1 MGINVTAVYT
11 GLASGPFLGGVL
23 TRYLGWRSI
32 FAVLVPL
39 GIVSWILLQTKVKQ
53 EWAEAKG
60 ERFDW
65 LGAILYGLSIASLMY
80 GVSVIFTIQ
89 GKVLI
94 AVGAVLVPLFLWRE
108 KKASYPL
115 FDMSLLSHNRVFAF
129 SSMAALIH
137 YAATSAVAFFLSLYL
152 QYMKGLGARDA
163 GFVLMA
169 SPIMMALLS
178 SSAGKLSDRYNPGVL
193 ASLGMGLTSM
203 GLVVLAFISERTSV
217 ALIVGTL
224 AIMGIGF
231 ALFSSPNSN
240 AIMSSVEKRQLGN
253 ASGMLG
259 TMRNVGQTSSMAIAL
274 LLLALYMGRESI
286 QPSNYALFMNSM
298 KTGFVIF
305 LVLCILGVMASLA
318 RNKSLQ
324 K

>member
-1 MGINVTAVYT
+1 
-11 GLASGPFLGGVL
+11 
-23 TRYLGWRSI
+23 
-32 FAVLVPL
+32 
-39 GIVSWILLQTKVKQ
+39 
-53 EWAEAKG
+53 
-60 ERFDW
+60 
-65 LGAILYGLSIASLMY
+65 
-80 GVSVIFTIQ
+80 
-89 GKVLI
+89 
-94 AVGAVLVPLFLWRE
+94 
-108 KKASYPL
+108 
-115 FDMSLLSHNRVFAF
+115 
-129 SSMAALIH
+129 MAALIH